1 MVMQRIAVSLVLLAG
16 VMVAQVATAQAP
28 VQSSAVMISARDTL
42 AIVSAAK
49 REMNERYVFEDV
61 AQKVG
66 AMLDEAIASG
76 AYAAITDPVKLAE
89 QLTTEIQRVTQDK
102 HIRVWYS
109 PTPIP
114 ERADTQQQSAEEIAA
129 DKKEQAYL
137 NYGVERVER
146 LPMNIGYIDLR
157 AFGTAALASE
167 TISAA
172 MSMVANT
179 DALIVDLRE
188 NGGGDPATV
197 AWMTSYLVDE
207 RTHLNSFFYRDANKT
222 EQFWTSDYVPGKKF
236 GGKKPVFV
244 LTAKR
249 TFSGAEEFSYNMK
262 SLKRGVIVGE
272 NTGGGAHPGE
282 SSRLTAHFTMFV
294 PNGRAINP
302 ITKTNWEGV
311 GVEPDVKV
319 AADDALRTAQL
330 LALKAMAKTQSDQ
343 ARVNAI
349 QARIAEL
356 EKTSAS
362 R

>member
-1 MVMQRIAVSLVLLAG
+1 MAITSVMLGGVIVGQDAGSQAAANPSTSLSTADKRAVVEAASRELV
-16 VMVAQVATAQAP
+16 Q
-28 VQSSAVMISARDTL
+28 
-42 AIVSAAK
+42 
-49 REMNERYVFEDV
+49 RYVFEAV
-61 AQKVG
+61 AQKVS
-66 AMLDEAIASG
+66 AMFAEKLKAD
-76 AYAAITDPVKLAE
+76 AYVSINDAKTFAEKL
-89 QLTTEIQRVTQDK
+89 TEDIQAVTRDK
-102 HIRVWYS
+102 HIRVRFS
-109 PTPIP
+109 VQPIP
-114 ERADTQQQSAEEIAA
+114 ERADTQQQSAEEIEA

-172 MSMVANT
+172 MSTIANT

-236 GGKKPVFV
+236 GGKKPIFV

-272 NTGGGAHPGE
+272 TTGGGAHPGDA
-282 SSRLTAHFTMFV
+282 SRLTAHFTLFV
-294 PNGRAINP
+294 PNGRPINP

-319 AADDALRTAQL
+319 PAADALRTAQL
-330 LALKAMAKTQSDQ
+330 LALKAMDRSKIDV
-343 ARVNAI
+343 ARDAALH
-349 QARIAEL
+349 ARIAEL
-356 EKTSAS
+356 EKSATTK
-362 R
+362 

>member
-1 MVMQRIAVSLVLLAG
+1 MAITSVMLGGVIAAQNAASQVPVKPNAVLTAPDKRVVVEAASRELVL
-16 VMVAQVATAQAP
+16 
-28 VQSSAVMISARDTL
+28 
-42 AIVSAAK
+42 
-49 REMNERYVFEDV
+49 RYVFEDV
-61 AQKVG
+61 AQRVS
-66 AMLDEAIASG
+66 AMLAEKMKAD
-76 AYAAITDPVKLAE
+76 AYASINDANTFAEKL
-89 QLTTEIQRVTQDK
+89 TEDIQVVTRDK
-102 HIRVWYS
+102 HIRVRFS
-109 PTPIP
+109 EQPIP
-114 ERADTQQQSAEEIAA
+114 ERVDAQQQSAEEIAA
-129 DKKEQAYL
+129 DKKEQAYN

-157 AFGTAALASE
+157 AFETAAWASE

-172 MSMVANT
+172 MNMIANT
-179 DALIVDLRE
+179 DALIVDLRK

-236 GGKKPVFV
+236 GGKKPIFV

-262 SLKRGVIVGE
+262 SMKRGVIVGE
-272 NTGGGAHPGE
+272 RTGGGAHPGDN
-282 SSRLTAHFTMFV
+282 SRLTAHFTMFV

-311 GVEPDVKV
+311 GVEPDVAV
-319 AADDALRTAQL
+319 PADDALRTAQL
-330 LALKAMAKTQSDQ
+330 LALKAMEKTKIDD
-343 ARVNAI
+343 ARVTALR
-349 QARIAEL
+349 ARIAEL
-356 EKTSAS
+356 EKSATT